1 MSNAHDKPLALDIHH
16 PDDNGEPHAHVV
28 TPLPHHLELR
38 REQMFPQLQPTEIE
52 RLRRFG
58 TLKAWRTG
66 EHLMEAGMTG
76 PGMIVVLKGCV
87 RITRKNA
94 LSADAPIVE
103 HGPGQFVAEVGQ
115 LTGRPSLVDGVAL
128 NDVEALLIEPP
139 SLRALVIAEAEL
151 GERIMRA
158 LILRRVGLIETGGGG
173 PVLVGPPNHP
183 DMVRLQGFLARNGHP
198 YTVMDPAADHA
209 ADEVMKLHA
218 PGPDELPLVIC
229 PDGMVL
235 KCPTEQNLAHRLGL
249 YPNLDANHVYDVA
262 IVGAGPA
269 GLATAVY
276 AASEGLSAIVFDT
289 SVIGGQAGAS
299 SRIENYLGF
308 PTGIS
313 GQALAGR
320 AYVQAEKFGADVAVP
335 VSITRLNCEESPLKL
350 DADCGSRIL
359 SRTVVIASG
368 ARYRRPAIPDLPQY
382 EGRGVYYWA
391 SPIEARLC
399 RQEEVVLVGGGNSA
413 GQAVVFLASHAAH
426 VHLLI
431 RGDDLGKSMSRY
443 LVDRINSL
451 PNVSLHTD
459 TEICAIEGCPEGV
472 CGVTWRSRKDG
483 HEESKP
489 VRRLFV
495 FVGADPNTT
504 WLVDCGV
511 KLNAKGFVCTGLD
524 LTPEDLARGRNEHAR
539 QPYPLETSIPGVF
552 AIGDVRAS
560 STKRV
565 AAAVGEGAAVVAQVH
580 AWLADDQ
587 NIDGVSA
594 TTAHK

>member
-1 MSNAHDKPLALDIHH
+1 
-16 PDDNGEPHAHVV
+16 
-28 TPLPHHLELR
+28 
-38 REQMFPQLQPTEIE
+38 
-52 RLRRFG
+52 
-58 TLKAWRTG
+58 WRAG
-66 EHLMEAGMTG
+66 EHLMEAGKTG
-76 PGMIVVLKGCV
+76 PGMITILKGAV

-115 LTGRPSLVDGVAL
+115 LSGRPSLVDGVAL
-128 NDVEALLIEPP
+128 NDVEALLVEPA

-158 LILRRVGLIETGGGG
+158 LILRRVGLIETGAGG
-173 PVLVGPPNHP
+173 PVLIGSPGGP
-183 DMVRLQGFLARNGHP
+183 DMLRLQGFLSRNGHP
-198 YTVMDPAADHA
+198 YTAMDPARDHA

-218 PGPDELPLVIC
+218 PRADELPLVVC
-229 PDGMVL
+229 PDGTVL
-235 KCPTEQNLAHRLGL
+235 KRPTEQELAHRLGL

-289 SVIGGQAGAS
+289 RVIGGQAGAS

-320 AYVQAEKFGADVAVP
+320 AYVQAQKFGADVAVP
-335 VSITRLNCEESPLKL
+335 VSITNL
-350 DADCGSRIL
+350 DCAALPMTLAADCGSHIAA
-359 SRTVVIASG
+359 RTVVIASG
-368 ARYRRPAIPDLPQY
+368 ARYRRPQIPDLQQY

-391 SPIEARLC
+391 SPLEARLC
-399 RQEEVVLVGGGNSA
+399 KEEEVILVGGGNSA

-431 RGDDLGKSMSRY
+431 RGNDLGKNMSKY
-443 LVDRINSL
+443 LVDRIGSL
-451 PNVSLHTD
+451 PNVTLHAETD
-459 TEICAIEGCPEGV
+459 IVAIEGSAEGV
-472 CGVTWRSRKDG
+472 SGVRWRCRKDG

-489 VRRLFV
+489 IRRVFL
-495 FVGADPNTT
+495 FVGADPNTA
-504 WLVDCGV
+504 WLADCGV
-511 KLNAKGFVCTGLD
+511 KLNDKGFVCTGLD
-524 LTPEDLARGRNEHAR
+524 LMPAEADAGRRNGPMHE
-539 QPYPLETSIPGVF
+539 PLPLETSIPGVF

-565 AAAVGEGAAVVAQVH
+565 AAAVGEGAAVVAQLH
-580 AWLADDQ
+580 AWLAANQ
-587 NIDGVSA
+587 RENA
-594 TTAHK
+594 RA